1 MMMQWGRYWLVDRA
15 NVYAPGPWGNVDYP
29 PHAIVVLS
37 PLGLL
42 SFDQAHPVWM
52 GLNIVMAVLAPYF
65 AARFFQPHVP
75 FRVIVLP
82 ILLFLCWGGTRT
94 VTQFSLISLMFSML
108 AMLVAIQR
116 PIAGGVW
123 LGLALMKPQVAIP
136 VFLWSVFTRRWS
148 VALTSVAVVGVLT
161 AVFCLWSGTNPLS
174 IPHAYL
180 QTLASY
186 HTGEALLQGISEFRP
201 LVIQVTGDVL
211 HADGIV
217 GAIAM
222 VLMAGILVVG
232 VQEGAVRAR
241 VLYAAPPLVACWSL
255 MTFYHLT
262 YGFVILLPVLM
273 LLALNDTPPSAL
285 RRRLL
290 WLLQLGMMF
299 DIPSLSRSVRTRRHA
314 PVRERACAHRSRPSS
329 RALRWTCRAGLAR
342 SARNQRRLARSRRR
356 AAEAQRNTDH
366 EDSKNAKTRK
376 QHRLRGPRSRW
387 GGVLSASVALCR
399 RHAGTLCHSLR
410 IFAERMS

>member
-1 MMMQWGRYWLVDRA
+1 MFWGTLAVLNLAAGTFTSSRPQRLYDLDTMMQWGRYWLVDRA

-29 PHAIVVLS
+29 PNAIVVLS

-52 GLNIVMAVLAPYF
+52 GLNIIMAVLTPYF
-65 AARFFQPHVP
+65 AARFFRPHDP
-75 FRVIVLP
+75 FRVIALP

-94 VTQFSLISLMFSML
+94 VTQFSLIALMFSML
-108 AMLVAIQR
+108 AMRVAVQR

-148 VALTSVAVVGVLT
+148 VALTSVAVVGLLT
-161 AVFCLWSGTNPLS
+161 AVFCVWSGTNPLS

-285 RRRLL
+285 RRRLF
-290 WLLQLGMMF
+290 WLLQFGMMF
-299 DIPSLSRSVRTRRHA
+299 DIPSLSRLAGLADTALFRIVLVHTDRA
-314 PVRERACAHRSRPSS
+314 LLAVLFFGLIALAVRERQSTMRATASR
-329 RALRWTCRAGLAR
+329 LGL
-342 SARNQRRLARSRRR
+342 STES
-356 AAEAQRNTDH
+356 
-366 EDSKNAKTRK
+366 
-376 QHRLRGPRSRW
+376 
-387 GGVLSASVALCR
+387 
-399 RHAGTLCHSLR
+399 
-410 IFAERMS
+410 